1 MRAIALQTLVL
12 GNTISVSSENTN
24 SFHGVLRSLF
34 LLFVPVFFYISG
46 AETIVGD
53 SFLKYA
59 LEASKQMLAPLA
71 VSVLVLLWP
80 ISYFNQVTTNNPLVQ
95 LGKMLAEFPQQS
107 NWLWGLAALY
117 IVTLVTYPLMVYAKR
132 RKEKIEHDKD
142 DKKLI
147 GGQAIAMLVM
157 LAVFKPMM
165 DQTSWKFFAN
175 AVIIQFGAFL
185 LYFQV
190 L

>member
-46 AETIVGD
+46 AETVVGD

-59 LEASKQMLAPLA
+59 LEASRQMLAPLA

-80 ISYFNQVTTNNPLVQ
+80 ISYFNQATTNNP
-95 LGKMLAEFPQQS
+95 F
-107 NWLWGLAALY
+107 WGLAALY

-132 RKEKIEHDKD
+132 RKEKIEYDKD
-142 DKKLI
+142 DTKLI
-147 GGQAIAMLVM
+147 GGQAFAMLMM
-157 LAVFKPMM
+157 LAVFKLMI
-165 DQTSWKFFAN
+165 DQTSWKFFAS